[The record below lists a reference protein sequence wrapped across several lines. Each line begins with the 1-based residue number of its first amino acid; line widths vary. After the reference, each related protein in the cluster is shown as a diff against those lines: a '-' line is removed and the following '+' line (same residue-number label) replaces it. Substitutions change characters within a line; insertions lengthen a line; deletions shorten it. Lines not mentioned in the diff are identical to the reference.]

1 MICSRQDWSKPHAS
15 VPLLLQS
22 TLLSSRFSLVKIRSP
37 STVLILSYLEWPRR
51 EISLHRR
58 RWSDALKLCF
68 QVRKWFPAERQRQT
82 HQKSRENRSIFCLF
96 FFFFCS
102 PLATAA
108 LSTTKAL
115 NMLPGRGGGAQVSAD
130 GLRMMELSCY
140 EMWHGSSIIEDH
152 HHSVYNDTSS
162 VWHQRPG
169 ERKQEHQHQLFFPQ
183 SHPLNNLTVG

>member
-1 MICSRQDWSKPHAS
+1 MVIIDDRKWQDSSLSDLQQTGLIKTSCFCPSSAPVNAAIIAFFPGKDKKSFNCSD
-15 VPLLLQS
+15 
-22 TLLSSRFSLVKIRSP
+22 
-37 STVLILSYLEWPRR
+37 LILPGMTSKRNFPPSSPLVGCSETLFPGKKMVPCGETKTDSSEEQR
-51 EISLHRR
+51 ES
-58 RWSDALKLCF
+58 F
-68 QVRKWFPAERQRQT
+68 
-82 HQKSRENRSIFCLF
+82 NLF
-96 FFFFCS
+96 SFFCS

-162 VWHQRPG
+162 V
-169 ERKQEHQHQLFFPQ
+169 
-183 SHPLNNLTVG
+183 